1 MERLKN
7 MKETLMSATQA
18 QLSNLPNA
26 DCKEL
31 GEAVDMIKDLSEAIY
46 YCTIV
51 KAMEEEPKEDMRYYT
66 PSSRAYYRDMD
77 MGQGKMYYT
86 EPFNHNYPVNSNN
99 YPIKSPD
106 YRDPMMRQDMGRDMM
121 RDPREGRSQYSRK
134 NYIESKEMHK
144 HQDEK
149 MKELEQ
155 YMKELSMDITEM
167 IKDSSAQEKD
177 MLKDKLKMLMEKI

>member
-18 QLSNLPNA
+18 QLSNLQNA

-51 KAMEEEPKEDMRYYT
+51 KTMEEEPKEEMKYYT
-66 PSSRAYYRDMD
+66 PRAYYRDMD
-77 MGQGKMYYT
+77 MEKGRMYYT
-86 EPFNHNYPVNSNN
+86 EPFNYNYPVNSNN
-99 YPIKSPD
+99 YPMKSPD
-106 YRDPMMRQDMGRDMM
+106 YRDTMKMNDRN

-144 HQDEK
+144 GQDEK
-149 MKELEQ
+149 IKELEQ
-155 YMKELSMDITEM
+155 YMKELSSDITDM

-177 MLKDKLKMLMEKI
+177 MLKNKLTMLIEKI